1 MEPILVANPFEK
13 ILLKIES
20 VKNED
25 GDEGIQ
31 ARVLIGQKLW
41 GSTFGKRSSD
51 ANSSM
56 DYPASS

>member
-1 MEPILVANPFEK
+1 MEPILIVDPFDK

-25 GDEGIQ
+25 GGEGIQ
-31 ARVLIGQKLW
+31 ARVLIGQKLRS
-41 GSTFGKRSSD
+41 STFGKRSSD